1 MELSKINKNSK
12 NNHKD
17 NLRLFKKLRHQLSYL
32 NMEREDI
39 LDIFKMAQKE
49 FIKDM
54 SRYCDHFKIKSPFV
68 PLQEKRNQKDEE
80 RSDKKNKPKEDEDL
94 KDLFREVVKHT
105 HPDKTSNLSEEEIE
119 SRTKLYM
126 EASEGKDSGSF
137 QKILKV
143 ALELNV
149 DFDSIDG
156 NIISKMLE
164 EVPIIIKKTKDMKE
178 DIMYTWYFAEKTQK
192 LAIFEHITKYK
203 ADANDVQLK
212 QSGT

>member
-1 MELSKINKNSK
+1 ME
-12 NNHKD
+12 
-17 NLRLFKKLRHQLSYL
+17 Y
-32 NMEREDI
+32 EDI

-54 SRYCDHFKIKSPFV
+54 SRYCEHFKIKSPFV
-68 PLQEKRNQKDEE
+68 PLEEKQKEKN
-80 RSDKKNKPKEDEDL
+80 KKNKPTEDEDL

-105 HPDKTSNLSEEEIE
+105 HPDKTSNLSEEEVE

-126 EASEGKDSGSF
+126 EASEGKESGSF
-137 QKILKV
+137 QKLLKV

-149 DFDSIDG
+149 DFDSIDSS
-156 NIISKMLE
+156 IISKMLK

-178 DIMYTWYFAEKTQK
+178 DVMYTWYFAGKPQK

-203 ADANDVQLK
+203 SNPDDVQLK